1 MIKNFSHLY
10 ASVEGKEF
18 QFNLEHGTS
27 FPQIKE
33 ALFQFQKQIGS
44 AEDQAKAQQE
54 QAEAAKKAE
63 EDNKPPEVVD

>member
-10 ASVEGKEF
+10 ANVEGKDF

-27 FPQIKE
+27 FAQIKE

-44 AEDQAKAQQE
+44 IEDQAKAQQE
-54 QAEAAKKAE
+54 KAEADKKALE
-63 EDNKPPEVVD
+63 ENKTAEVVE